1 MIPVQASPF
10 AGMPT
15 VLIQEIMKVAGQNY
29 GLLDRRFAMAW
40 YHAKSKAIQHIGQN
54 YVFKVI
60 FPNAVTDQRNLRTT
74 CQDIIQ
80 LAQVLKNLGK
90 ISTKNI
96 SRISLVTNPLYFE
109 QVMSSIAKGILNTGL
124 PFNQRQEPIGRL
136 LGVVPAGAFSI
147 YGLAVGIENTLVPLI
162 TVSSVVGIF
171 SIPISCYAIYKMG
184 KSYIDDFRWRRYC
197 VTIGGDPI
205 KIQNQLMVSMTN
217 SAAI

>member
-1 MIPVQASPF
+1 
-10 AGMPT
+10 
-15 VLIQEIMKVAGQNY
+15 
-29 GLLDRRFAMAW
+29 
-40 YHAKSKAIQHIGQN
+40 
-54 YVFKVI
+54 VFKVI

-109 QVMSSIAKGILNTGL
+109 QVMSSIAKGILNTGISFDPGQEAAKAI
-124 PFNQRQEPIGRL
+124 PF
-136 LGVVPAGAFSI
+136 GALSI
-147 YGLAVGIENTLVPLI
+147 YGLVKGIENTLVPLI

-171 SIPISCYAIYKMG
+171 SIPISCYAIYKIG
-184 KSYIDDFRWRRYC
+184 QSYIDDFRWRRYC
-197 VTIGGDPI
+197 VMIGGNPI

-217 SAAI
+217 SAAS